1 MISAPH
7 MTVFDFHCQSQS
19 LYGIV
24 SGFLA
29 TKWPLVGKRDT
40 TQNDSKKSYIIIP
53 FPGLPLLRTGVVV
66 DKLNQE
72 SRWAAQEGVAQW
84 LEERDRCPDL
94 VPAKLAFAVEG
105 WNTNGKALLPFK
117 TGAFKPGLPIQI
129 YLPKWEGFVPITTF
143 GQNISWFWT
152 IMIALSQPVMRVNVK
167 MLPVYYPNEG
177 KHIQCASYVASIF
190 S

>member
-1 MISAPH
+1 MYITSIVQKPPHCPETPLHCPETPTEISLSENPH
-7 MTVFDFHCQSQS
+7 HCPETPTIVQKPPS
-19 LYGIV
+19 LSRNPPIV
-24 SGFLA
+24 QKPPKADEQAS
-29 TKWPLVGKRDT
+29 
-40 TQNDSKKSYIIIP
+40 
-53 FPGLPLLRTGVVV
+53 
-66 DKLNQE
+66 
-72 SRWAAQEGVAQW
+72 
-84 LEERDRCPDL
+84 DL

-177 KHIQCASYVASIF
+177 KHIQCAIVHRM
-190 S
+190 